1 MTATSSKQLYLS
13 AVLCTD
19 RTLGGR
25 PIDAVQTVLRPY
37 CPTKTMDTDKLSLP
51 ENTRAISSVVGVA
64 LMVGIVVVLSGVI
77 GFAVLDFGDD
87 IGAEPTASV
96 NVEETTKDNFRVTWV
111 SQGNA
116 DKVEIDSSNTLN
128 SVGESATVDLTDGNP
143 ETVTAVI
150 EDNPDNRS
158 AVIYTIEP

>member
-1 MTATSSKQLYLS
+1 MN
-13 AVLCTD
+13 
-19 RTLGGR
+19 
-25 PIDAVQTVLRPY
+25 
-37 CPTKTMDTDKLSLP
+37 TDKLSLP

-96 NVEETTKDNFRVTWV
+96 NVEQTDTDKFRVTWV

-116 DKVEIDSSNTLN
+116 DTVLVQDSGETYLTSPGESHAVNFSDSDSSPV
-128 SVGESATVDLTDGNP
+128 SVV
-143 ETVTAVI
+143 AVI
-150 EDNPDNRS
+150 EDEPSNQT
-158 AVIYTIEP
+158 AVIQTIENPSS

>member
-1 MTATSSKQLYLS
+1 VTATSSKQLYLS

-96 NVEETTKDNFRVTWV
+96 SVEETSEDNFRVTWV

-116 DKVEIDSSNTLN
+116 DRVEFGSKTLDN
-128 SVGESATVDLTDGNP
+128 VGESDTVTVSGDSS
-143 ETVTAVI
+143 TVTAVI
-150 EDNPDNRS
+150 ADNPERS
-158 AVIYTIEP
+158 AVIYTIES

>member
-1 MTATSSKQLYLS
+1 MNKGT
-13 AVLCTD
+13 
-19 RTLGGR
+19 
-25 PIDAVQTVLRPY
+25 
-37 CPTKTMDTDKLSLP
+37 LSLP

-96 NVEETTKDNFRVTWV
+96 NVEQTADNEFRVTWV

-116 DKVEIDSSNTLN
+116 DYLSFSGDADTVTTPSSGSDLGGAADPES
-128 SVGESATVDLTDGNP
+128 SVSVLAAPGESATITFSGSGGSQ
-143 ETVTAVI
+143 TVTANI
-150 EDNPDNRS
+150 ADNPDDRS
-158 AVIYTIEP
+158 AVIQVIENS

>member
-1 MTATSSKQLYLS
+1 MNA
-13 AVLCTD
+13 
-19 RTLGGR
+19 
-25 PIDAVQTVLRPY
+25 
-37 CPTKTMDTDKLSLP
+37 DKLSLP

-96 NVEETTKDNFRVTWV
+96 NVEQTDTDKFRVTWV

-116 DKVEIDSSNTLN
+116 DYLAFSGDGTVAAASSSGSLPQSDSSGSDDILDEP
-128 SVGESATVDLTDGNP
+128 GESAEITFSDPDDSQ
-143 ETVTAVI
+143 TVTANI
-150 EDNPDNRS
+150 IDNPDDSS
-158 AVIYTIEP
+158 AVIRTIENSSS

>member
-1 MTATSSKQLYLS
+1 
-13 AVLCTD
+13 
-19 RTLGGR
+19 
-25 PIDAVQTVLRPY
+25 
-37 CPTKTMDTDKLSLP
+37 MDTDKLSLP

-96 NVEETTKDNFRVTWV
+96 SVEETSEDNFRVTWV

-116 DKVEIDSSNTLN
+116 DRVEFGSKTLDN
-128 SVGESATVDLTDGNP
+128 VGESDTVTVSGDSS
-143 ETVTAVI
+143 TVTAVI
-150 EDNPDNRS
+150 ADNPERS
-158 AVIYTIEP
+158 AVIYTIES

>member
-1 MTATSSKQLYLS
+1 MN
-13 AVLCTD
+13 
-19 RTLGGR
+19 
-25 PIDAVQTVLRPY
+25 
-37 CPTKTMDTDKLSLP
+37 TDKLSLP

-96 NVEETTKDNFRVTWV
+96 SVEETSEDNFRVTWV

-116 DKVEIDSSNTLN
+116 DYLVGN
-128 SVGESATVDLTDGNP
+128 SQNGSFSGAPGSGDAGSAPDVNAGEGNVLTEPGQSMTVDLSGSDANSATVSAGIADNP
-143 ETVTAVI
+143 EDSTAVI
-150 EDNPDNRS
+150 R
-158 AVIYTIEP
+158 IIEP

>member
-1 MTATSSKQLYLS
+1 MN
-13 AVLCTD
+13 
-19 RTLGGR
+19 
-25 PIDAVQTVLRPY
+25 
-37 CPTKTMDTDKLSLP
+37 TDKLSLP

-96 NVEETTKDNFRVTWV
+96 NVEQTASSEFRVTWV

-116 DKVEIDSSNTLN
+116 DTVLVQDSSETYLTSPGDSHAVNFSDGDAPPV
-128 SVGESATVDLTDGNP
+128 SVV
-143 ETVTAVI
+143 AVI
-150 EDNPDNRS
+150 EDNPSNQT
-158 AVIYTIEP
+158 AVIQTIES